1 MKHKYLSMLRP
12 RGTYYNENYRYT
24 ISVRYNTI
32 VWIFNGKTISIVF
45 PLPTRYT
52 VRPKTT
58 AFEYFA
64 GGDGRY
70 NTIIIYYINIY
81 TPSSLYHKLRDYYII
96 CLYTHI
102 IIILYYSEFSVTP
115 FECQLLLLLLRIR

>member
-1 MKHKYLSMLRP
+1 M
-12 RGTYYNENYRYT
+12 
-24 ISVRYNTI
+24 V
-32 VWIFNGKTISIVF
+32 FQTISIVF

-52 VRPKTT
+52 VRLTTT

-64 GGDGRY
+64 GGVGRY
-70 NTIIIYYINIY
+70 NIIIIYYINIY

-102 IIILYYSEFSVTP
+102 IIILYYVHFRVLGHPLRVPIIIIIIQDTLT
-115 FECQLLLLLLRIR
+115 CAYNCCLLQMTYDDDHPYPGA